1 MLSHSVETVKK
12 KKKKKIMQ
20 PLNTEARQ
28 DHWTFMVS
36 FVSYTGECF
45 MHTWEEGVF
54 FCIWKECPED
64 INEIHLI

>member
-1 MLSHSVETVKK
+1 
-12 KKKKKIMQ
+12 MQ
-20 PLNTEARQ
+20 PLNTEAKQ